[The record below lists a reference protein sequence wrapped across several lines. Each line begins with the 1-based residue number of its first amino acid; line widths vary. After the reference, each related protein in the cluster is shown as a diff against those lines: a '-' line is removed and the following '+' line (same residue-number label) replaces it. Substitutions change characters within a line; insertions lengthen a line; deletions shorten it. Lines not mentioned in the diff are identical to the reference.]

1 VSVRQATVAGTS
13 AAEARREAR
22 HLARKRRVMQAALAL
37 FAGHGYHV
45 TSVEEIVAGARMSK
59 SAFYEFFDS
68 KEECLRELLAQ
79 EGGALIHAVISAA
92 AGGED
97 HRDRMRRGIGAF
109 VNACFEQSALTR
121 LMLVESVGLSPS
133 VEEVRHQ
140 LQGRFA
146 HMVAEEIRLAV
157 LDDPFYSDHDPQ
169 VFGRAVV
176 GAVSDA
182 VGYFLTHPGANAD
195 SLSASLC
202 HIFAP

>member
-1 VSVRQATVAGTS
+1 
-13 AAEARREAR
+13 
-22 HLARKRRVMQAALAL
+22 MDAALAL
-37 FAGHGYHV
+37 FAARGYHE
-45 TSVEEIVAGARMSK
+45 TSVEDVIARARMSK
-59 SAFYEFFDS
+59 SAFYEFFES
-68 KEECLRELLAQ
+68 KEHCFRELLTQ

-92 AGGED
+92 AGGDD
-97 HRDRMRRGIGAF
+97 HRDRMRRGITAF
-109 VNACFEQSALTR
+109 VGACFELPDLAR

-146 HMVAEEIRLAV
+146 HMVAEEVRLAV
-157 LDDPFYSDHDPQ
+157 ADPFYSDHDPQ

-182 VGYFLTHPGANAD
+182 VGYFLTHPGADAE